1 MAVFKEI
8 DLADKALFDKFFAEN
23 PPQVSELTFTNLF
36 MWRHRNRP
44 AWRLHNGFLFIVL
57 RPEEEPGFAL
67 PPVGKGNV
75 RAALDALSDDLK
87 TLKMEPRISR
97 ADKAFVEAHVDRK
110 RFEIVSDRANHDY
123 VYLARELIELPGNKF
138 HQKKNHLNRFIKNYE
153 HEYRKLDLDLVDCFL
168 NLQEVW
174 CELKDCEQ
182 TPGLFHENRAI
193 CQALTHYEDLGF
205 EGGAILVDKKVEAF
219 ALGEKL
225 NPDTAVIHVE
235 KANPDIPGLYA
246 AINQQFCSE
255 HWNNV
260 KYVNREQDLGVEGL
274 RKAKKSYHPHH
285 MVEKYTLIRNP

>member
-1 MAVFKEI
+1 MTDFKKI
-8 DLADKALFDKFFAEN
+8 DLTHKPLFDRIFAEN

-44 AWRLHNGFLFIVL
+44 AWRVHDGFLFIVM

-67 PPVGKGNV
+67 PPVGKGDV
-75 RAALDALSDDLK
+75 RAALEELSDDLMS
-87 TLKMEPRISR
+87 LRMEPRISR

-110 RFEIVSDRANHDY
+110 RFEVIEDPANHDY
-123 VYLARELIELPGNKF
+123 VYLTHELIELPGNKF
-138 HQKKNHLNRFIKNYE
+138 HQKKNHLNKFIKNYKY
-153 HEYRKLDLDLVDCFL
+153 EYQTLDTDLVDCFL

-174 CELKDCEQ
+174 CELKDCDL
-182 TPGLFHENRAI
+182 TPGLFHENQAI
-193 CQALTHYEDLGF
+193 CQALANYEDLGF
-205 EGGAILVDKKVEAF
+205 EGGAILIDKKVEAF

-260 KYVNREQDLGVEGL
+260 TYINREQDLGVEGL

-285 MVEKYTLIRNP
+285 MVEKFTLIRNS

>member
-1 MAVFKEI
+1 MTDFKDI
-8 DLADKALFDKFFAEN
+8 GLADKAVFDRFFAEN
-23 PPQVSELTFTNLF
+23 PPQISELTFTNLF
-36 MWRHRNRP
+36 MWRHRNHP
-44 AWRLHNGFLFIVL
+44 AWRVHDDFLFIVL

-75 RAALDALSDDLK
+75 RAALDALADGLES
-87 TLKMEPRISR
+87 LKMEPRISR

-110 RFEIVSDRANHDY
+110 RFEIVADRANHDY
-123 VYLARELIELPGNKF
+123 VYVTRELIELSGNKF

-153 HEYRKLDLDLVDCFL
+153 YEYRKLDLDLVDCFL

-182 TPGLFHENRAI
+182 TPGLFYENRAI
-193 CQALTHYEDLGF
+193 CLALTNCEELGF
-205 EGGAILVDKKVEAF
+205 EGGAILIDKKVEAF

-255 HWNNV
+255 HWSSI
-260 KYVNREQDLGVEGL
+260 KYINREQDLGVEGL

-285 MVEKYTLIRNP
+285 MVEKFTLIRKS